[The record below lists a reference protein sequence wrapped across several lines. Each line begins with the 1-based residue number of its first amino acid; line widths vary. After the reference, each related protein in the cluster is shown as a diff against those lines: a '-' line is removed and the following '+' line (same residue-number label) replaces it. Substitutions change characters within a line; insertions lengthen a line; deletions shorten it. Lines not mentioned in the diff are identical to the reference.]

1 MKGIFY
7 NSAKS
12 QCSIYESGLMCFNA
26 LSKSSKYT
34 LEYREDDI
42 YNKQYDFVV
51 FNQQMTVNNW
61 INEKIIKQ
69 MNCKTFCIV
78 LEVGDENN
86 IMPWAPQIF
95 DHYMIIDPTIKEQ
108 KNIHAFPRP
117 IEDYDGQLN
126 KQNEIPI
133 IGSFGFVT
141 PGKNWGQII
150 EQVNKEFD
158 EAIIKINLPYAT
170 HVPYSKEIT
179 DQLTWQLNKI
189 EIKKDISL
197 NITHKYMDKNEL
209 INWCSKNT
217 INFFPYYRNM
227 YGLAAVTDQ
236 AIAAGKPILTTDN
249 KTFRHILQY
258 LKPFPEIGIKEAIQM
273 NAEGVLRMKEDWSS
287 INFAK
292 KFESI
297 L

>member
-258 LKPFPEIGIKEAIQM
+258 LKPFPEIGIKEAIQI
-273 NAEGVLRMKEDWSS
+273 NAEGVLKMKEDWSA
-287 INFAK
+287 INFVK
-292 KFESI
+292 KFENI